1 MKNRKQS
8 AVSRRLSGSDS
19 EVVFQNL
26 SNSIS
31 TISNILDN
39 VSNQTNNNTNNLDQV
54 NQTSQATQNLLQNQM
69 DPNNAGSLIARI
81 IDLENNPSGGGG
93 IDPSDPDQPI
103 IIVDNFIRQPN
114 GDPRGTVTPY
124 VFPSTETV
132 VLNTYGSFAIESTD
146 SETNHIG
153 VMIGVNEALASI
165 PKGLCLGRDEDAQLC
180 VFTEVN
186 HMYLVFKTP
195 ATLVHDIRIGFLD
208 NHTSTPPNNGIY
220 FERLIGE
227 GTFFV
232 VTRSTSTQTRTNTT
246 IAYSANTWYVLK
258 IKRTPTNGAE
268 FTIDANAPITN
279 TTNIPSSYL
288 NPGCQI
294 KGDGTNAADE
304 NFKFDFF
311 SLKLGDDPIPVP
323 GGTTIQGTTNEVEV
337 TQVGSVITVGL
348 PDEIAVD
355 QVDFDPTI
363 VDPILAEGELS
374 WDSNY
379 KTLVMGLVDNV
390 QMQLGQ
396 STYKRVRNQTGSQ
409 INKGTPVYVNGS
421 HGQSLITVEPADAST
436 EATAATTLGITAMDI
451 PATSDGWVIVFGY
464 LRGINTGSFSSG
476 SDEGKTIWLSTT
488 TGAMTVTRPTAPDH
502 GVVLGTLVK
511 SAGGGAGSMFVR
523 VANGQEL
530 DELHD
535 VFLNKSTIQN
545 GDTIKW
551 NSANN
556 RFEQGPSGGSSN
568 SVSTSV
574 DFGSTYNEYS
584 TEVVVTGQSWVTSG
598 TKVVINP
605 SVVQGHG
612 HTVED
617 YLLEEI
623 KCYVTSLNPGI
634 GFTIQAYAPN
644 SSFGIFD
651 VTVSEL

>member
-8 AVSRRLSGSDS
+8 AVSRRLSGTDT

-26 SNSIS
+26 SNSLS
-31 TISNILDN
+31 TISSILDN
-39 VSNQTNNNTNNLDQV
+39 VSNQTNNNTTIIDQV
-54 NQTSQATQNLLQNQM
+54 NQTSLATQNLLQNQM
-69 DPNNAGSLIARI
+69 NPSNVGSLIARI

-93 IDPSDPDQPI
+93 IDPTDPNQPI
-103 IIVDNFIRQPN
+103 LVWDNFIVQDN
-114 GDPRGTVTPY
+114 GDPSGSVTPYPFFGLPRPTGSQFLSPNAIEIYEADSETGHIGVVLCTSDVIDGYLSMTNSSNIDLVDWASFNRMYLIVKPVTTTTSYKIEFGLFDDLVTPTKGVYVSGTRGANWVPTTKDTGTSTGTTKAFANNWITIKIEKVDATTVSFQFDNDPEITISTNIPGGYLVPGIRAVPDTVTP
-124 VFPSTETV
+124 T
-132 VLNTYGSFAIESTD
+132 SFD
-146 SETNHIG
+146 
-153 VMIGVNEALASI
+153 
-165 PKGLCLGRDEDAQLC
+165 
-180 VFTEVN
+180 
-186 HMYLVFKTP
+186 FK
-195 ATLVHDIRIGFLD
+195 L
-208 NHTSTPPNNGIY
+208 
-220 FERLIGE
+220 
-227 GTFFV
+227 
-232 VTRSTSTQTRTNTT
+232 
-246 IAYSANTWYVLK
+246 
-258 IKRTPTNGAE
+258 
-268 FTIDANAPITN
+268 
-279 TTNIPSSYL
+279 
-288 NPGCQI
+288 
-294 KGDGTNAADE
+294 
-304 NFKFDFF
+304 DFF
-311 SLKLGDDPIPVP
+311 SLKIGADPIPVP
-323 GGTTIQGTTNEVEV
+323 GGTTIQGTPLEVEV
-337 TQVGSVITVGL
+337 TQAGSVITVGL
-348 PDEIAVD
+348 PDEIAID
-355 QVDFDPTI
+355 QIDFDPTI
-363 VDPILAEGELS
+363 AAPVLAEGELS
-374 WDSNY
+374 WDSDY
-379 KTLVMGLVDNV
+379 KTLVMGLVDNT

-409 INKGTPVYVNGS
+409 INKGTPVYVQGS
-421 HGQSLITVEPADAST
+421 HGQSLIKVEPADAST
-436 EATAATTLGITAMDI
+436 EATAATTLGIAAMDI

-488 TGAMTVTRPTAPDH
+488 TGAMTITRPTAPDH

-535 VFLNKSTIQN
+535 VYINKTTIQN

-568 SVSTSV
+568 SVSTSI
-574 DFGSTYNEYS
+574 DFGSTYDEYS

-598 TKVVINP
+598 TNVAINP

-623 KCYVTSLNPGI
+623 KCYVTSLNPGV

-651 VTVSEL
+651 ITVSEL